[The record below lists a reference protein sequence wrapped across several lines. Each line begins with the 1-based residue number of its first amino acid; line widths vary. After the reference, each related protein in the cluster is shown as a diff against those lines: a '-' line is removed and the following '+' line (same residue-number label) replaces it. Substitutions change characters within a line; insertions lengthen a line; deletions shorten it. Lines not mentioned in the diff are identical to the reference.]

1 MKNFTAQEIKSI
13 AYHSKVFEALGQESR
28 LKVFDLVCQSG
39 NKGIR
44 PKEIVEQLGIDGG
57 TLHFH
62 LKRLMAVNLIMTKS
76 DGPRSTY
83 YLNESTPKG
92 IAKVFS
98 SGLPR

>member
-39 NKGIR
+39 NKGIK

-76 DGPRSTY
+76 DGPRGTY
-83 YLNESTPKG
+83 YLNEGAPKG
-92 IAKVFS
+92 AIRLFS
-98 SGLPR
+98 